1 MQQQTEGG
9 TTGNRLLILMQKL
22 ELKIPPPLLMLLVGT
37 GMWGISLATA
47 QIEVNVYVRSVAALV
62 IAMLGGFCSFAG
74 VISFR
79 RAKTTINPMK
89 PMEATTLVCSGIY
102 KVTRN
107 PMYTGL
113 LFVLIAWAVYLSSV
127 WALLGPI
134 VFMAY
139 IRQFQIAPEEKV
151 LAEIFGNTY
160 ATYRASV
167 RRWL

>member
-1 MQQQTEGG
+1 MQTKGG
-9 TTGNRLLILMQKL
+9 TTGNRKWIPLQKL
-22 ELKIPPPLLMLLVGT
+22 ELKIPPPLVMLLVGT
-37 GMWGISLATA
+37 GMWVISLATA
-47 QIEVNVYVRSVAALV
+47 HIEVNVYIRSVAALV
-62 IAMLGGFCSFAG
+62 IAMLGRFCSFAG

-89 PMEATTLVCSGIY
+89 PMEASTLVCSGIY

-113 LFVLIAWAVYLSSV
+113 LFVLIAWAVYLASV

-139 IRQFQIAPEEKV
+139 IRQFQITPEERV
-151 LAEIFGNTY
+151 LAEKFGTHY
-160 ATYRASV
+160 DTYRASV